1 MDTHNKVV
9 KMNPVKQ
16 SRKGAVAPLF
26 ACLLPVLFLLSGF
39 SINLAYMQLRS
50 TELKVATDAAAHAGG
65 RAMSIYQ
72 TTDAG
77 YLHAQRIA
85 ALNQV
90 GGQPLNVPMN
100 EDYMKFGISIRG
112 ENGMG
117 KYEFTEVSKEAVDDG
132 SEIATS
138 LAVIGVVEM
147 PLAFQAIPGT
157 RDFTVSRRSIATQ
170 LDRDIA
176 LVLDRSGSMQWYK
189 DITALH
195 QELNSLYY
203 QGQISYYER
212 RNAINSNSFSYNTVY
227 QLSGD
232 MHEYAYDRR
241 YNSQSAARHSRWY
254 FLDLGVEA
262 FLNVLDETDQEEH
275 VSLTTFDT
283 TASLRTDLDNDYD
296 PIREIVADEYP
307 NGWTAIGLGMEIGL
321 PAIIDGQGARPFA
334 AKTIVILTD
343 GENNKTPNP
352 EDVAAQ
358 IIANNNV
365 TIHTV
370 TFTAGADQQ
379 AMAQVAAIGGGTH
392 YHADDGEALVAIFE
406 EIANNLPTIL
416 TE

>member
-1 MDTHNKVV
+1 MSKIRQSDRLQACG
-9 KMNPVKQ
+9 M

-26 ACLLPVLFLLSGF
+26 GLLLPVLFLVSGF

-65 RAMSIYQ
+65 RAMSIHQ
-72 TTDAG
+72 STDEA
-77 YLHAQRIA
+77 YLHAHRIA
-85 ALNQV
+85 GLNQV
-90 GGQPLNVPMN
+90 GGQPLLVPMD
-100 EDYMKFGISIRG
+100 EEHMEFGISIRS

-117 KYEFTEVSKEAVDDG
+117 KYEFTPVSKELVDNN

-138 LAVIGVVEM
+138 LKVMGVKQM
-147 PLAFQAIPGT
+147 PLAFQVMPGVE
-157 RDFTVSRRSIATQ
+157 DFSVRRFSIATQ

-189 DITALH
+189 DLAALQH
-195 QELNSLYY
+195 ELNMLYF
-203 QGQISYYER
+203 QGQISYWER
-212 RNAINSNSFSYNTVY
+212 RDALNSNWFSYNTVF
-227 QLSGD
+227 QLTGD

-241 YNSQSAARHSRWY
+241 YNSGSAARHSRWH

-262 FLNVLDETDQEEH
+262 FLDVLEETDQEEH

-283 TASLRTDLDNDYD
+283 TASLRTSLDSDYGT
-296 PIREIVADEYP
+296 IRTIVSQEYP
-307 NGWTAIGLGMEIGL
+307 SGWTAIGQGMETGL
-321 PAIIDGQGARPFA
+321 PAIIDGQNARPFA

-343 GENNKTPNP
+343 GENNRTPYP

-379 AMAQVAAIGGGTH
+379 AMAEVAAIGGGTH
-392 YHADDGEALVAIFE
+392 YHADDGESLIAIFE

>member
-1 MDTHNKVV
+1 
-9 KMNPVKQ
+9 MNRVLLI
-16 SRKGAVAPLF
+16 RKGAVAPLF

-39 SINLAYMQLRS
+39 AINVAYMQLRS

-65 RAMSIYQ
+65 RAMSIHQ

-90 GGQPLNVPMN
+90 GGQPLDVPMN
-100 EDYMKFGISIRG
+100 EDHMKFGISIRG

-117 KYEFTEVSKEAVDDG
+117 KYEFTQVSKEAVDNG

-147 PLAFQAIPGT
+147 PLAFQSIPGV
-157 RDFTVSRRSIATQ
+157 RDFVVSRRSIATQ

-189 DITALH
+189 DTDALY
-195 QELNSLYY
+195 QAIYDLYF
-203 QGQISYYER
+203 QGRISYWEMRDVFNY
-212 RNAINSNSFSYNTVY
+212 NAFSYNTVY

-241 YNSQSAARHSRWY
+241 YHSSSAARHSRWAY
-254 FLDLGVEA
+254 LELGVDA
-262 FLNVLDETDQEEH
+262 FLNVLDDTDQEEH
-275 VSLTTFDT
+275 VSLTTFAT
-283 TASLRTDLDNDYD
+283 AASLRTDLDSDYD
-296 PIREIVADEYP
+296 PVREIVADEYP
-307 NGWTAIGLGMEIGL
+307 SGWTAIGLGMETGL
-321 PAIIDGQGARPFA
+321 PAIIDGLGARPFA

-343 GENNKTPNP
+343 GENNQNPNP
-352 EDVAAQ
+352 ASVAAQ
-358 IIANNNV
+358 IIAENNV

-370 TFTAGADQQ
+370 TFTAGADQA
-379 AMAQVAAIGGGTH
+379 AMAEVAAIGGGTH
-392 YHADDGEALVAIFE
+392 YHADEGEELVAIFE